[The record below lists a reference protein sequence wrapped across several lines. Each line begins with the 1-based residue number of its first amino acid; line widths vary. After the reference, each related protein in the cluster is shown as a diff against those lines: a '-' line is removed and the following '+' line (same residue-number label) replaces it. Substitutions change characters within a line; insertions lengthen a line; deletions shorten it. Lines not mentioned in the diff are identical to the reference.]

1 MEKYTEREVEQLIKT
16 TVIETINSTL
26 DWIKDETVIV
36 DKDTQKKIENSEI
49 TISEN
54 SKKLTSYICKRLEMK
69 GIVFIFE
76 E

>member
-16 TVIETINSTL
+16 TVIETINSTI